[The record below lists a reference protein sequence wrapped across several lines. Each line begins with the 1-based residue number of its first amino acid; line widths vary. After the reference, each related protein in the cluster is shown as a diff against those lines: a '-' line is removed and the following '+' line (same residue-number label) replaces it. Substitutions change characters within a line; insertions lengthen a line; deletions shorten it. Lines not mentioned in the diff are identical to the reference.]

1 VVELAEA
8 VSAIRAGQIVG
19 MPTDTVYGLAVDPN
33 QPAAVGSLFEAK
45 RRDTSTPLVI
55 LVSNFE
61 DAGEWG
67 RFSDRARVDV
77 IAHWPGALTLVVE
90 AVAPL
95 PPGIGDPTSNTVGI
109 RSPDHP
115 IAIGLLDLVGPL
127 AVTSANLSGR
137 PPAGE
142 HFAATSIFGEAV
154 AVYLES
160 DGEVAS
166 ASTVV
171 DYTQDPPVVLRQGGV
186 QI

>member
-1 VVELAEA
+1 MDELAEA
-8 VSAIRAGQIVG
+8 ASAIRAGQIVG

-33 QPAAVGSLFEAK
+33 QPAAVASLFETK
-45 RRDTSTPLVI
+45 RRDTSAPVVI
-55 LVSNFE
+55 LVSNLE

-67 RFSDRARVDV
+67 RFSDRAKLDV
-77 IAHWPGALTLVVE
+77 MAHWPGALTLVVE

-95 PPGIGDPTSNTVGI
+95 PPGVGDPMSDTVGM

-115 IAIGLLDLVGPL
+115 VALGLLGLIGPL

-137 PPAGE
+137 PAVGD
-142 HFAATSIFGEAV
+142 HLAAKLIFDDAV
-154 AVYLES
+154 AVYLE
-160 DGEVAS
+160 GESEGAT
-166 ASTVV
+166 ASTVA